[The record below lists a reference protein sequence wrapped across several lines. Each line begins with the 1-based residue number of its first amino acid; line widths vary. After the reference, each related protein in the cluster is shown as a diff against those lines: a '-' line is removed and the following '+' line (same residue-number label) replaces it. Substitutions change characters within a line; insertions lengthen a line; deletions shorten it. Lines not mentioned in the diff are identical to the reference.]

1 MPRNET
7 ILNVFVASP
16 SDVNDERKALD
27 SIVQELNKTWSKNL
41 NLRLDLLKW
50 ETDIHPSFG
59 DYSQNV
65 INEQIDDDYDI
76 FIAIFWSRIGT
87 KTPKAESGT
96 LEEFERAY
104 ARYKSDKP
112 TEIMI
117 YFKDQAIP
125 PSRMDPLQLQNIHNL
140 KTSLGEKGGLYWTFE
155 TTEEFTSLLRVHL
168 SKVAQKWSRD
178 FKNPASIKTS
188 NKIEP
193 IEESTEEEYG
203 LLDYQEIFEHQ
214 MANVISSFEAISQ
227 ATEIVAAQFTKRTEE
242 INEIT
247 KANKSADPK
256 TARKIIK
263 LSSEDMDRYSEILEL
278 QIFIASKARA
288 EAFDALSKSISIHIT
303 DLNSDDPSPLAEA
316 ISSMQNAAIGSKHNL
331 TKFKLAVENLPRMT
345 IDLNKS
351 KRRVSLSLNKILE
364 EIDTTLQSSDEIL
377 KTLKTI

>member
-1 MPRNET
+1 
-7 ILNVFVASP
+7 
-16 SDVNDERKALD
+16 
-27 SIVQELNKTWSKNL
+27 
-41 NLRLDLLKW
+41 
-50 ETDIHPSFG
+50 
-59 DYSQNV
+59 
-65 INEQIDDDYDI
+65 
-76 FIAIFWSRIGT
+76 
-87 KTPKAESGT
+87 
-96 LEEFERAY
+96 
-104 ARYKSDKP
+104 
-112 TEIMI
+112 
-117 YFKDQAIP
+117 
-125 PSRMDPLQLQNIHNL
+125 
-140 KTSLGEKGGLYWTFE
+140 
-155 TTEEFTSLLRVHL
+155 
-168 SKVAQKWSRD
+168 
-178 FKNPASIKTS
+178 
-188 NKIEP
+188 
-193 IEESTEEEYG
+193 
-203 LLDYQEIFEHQ
+203 

>member
-140 KTSLGEKGGLYWTFE
+140 KTSLGEKGGLY
-155 TTEEFTSLLRVHL
+155 
-168 SKVAQKWSRD
+168 
-178 FKNPASIKTS
+178 
-188 NKIEP
+188 
-193 IEESTEEEYG
+193 
-203 LLDYQEIFEHQ
+203 
-214 MANVISSFEAISQ
+214 
-227 ATEIVAAQFTKRTEE
+227 
-242 INEIT
+242 
-247 KANKSADPK
+247 
-256 TARKIIK
+256 
-263 LSSEDMDRYSEILEL
+263 
-278 QIFIASKARA
+278 
-288 EAFDALSKSISIHIT
+288 
-303 DLNSDDPSPLAEA
+303 
-316 ISSMQNAAIGSKHNL
+316 
-331 TKFKLAVENLPRMT
+331 
-345 IDLNKS
+345 
-351 KRRVSLSLNKILE
+351 
-364 EIDTTLQSSDEIL
+364 
-377 KTLKTI
+377 

>member
-178 FKNPASIKTS
+178 FKNPGSIKTS

-227 ATEIVAAQFTKRTEE
+227 ATEIVAAQLTKRTEE